1 MKREYHILSSLIFL
15 IVCAYIVEA
24 ITVTMCMIAFVWAIV
39 SDWDNLDMVKQF
51 IGHRNII
58 THSIIIPVIIMIF
71 NPVSELM
78 MIVPIMGLHCLMDLK
93 IRKKQRVGYANITL
107 TSAIRL
113 GGKASTI
120 WLLSNFLLS
129 FTIFVIWCLL

>member
-1 MKREYHILSSLIFL
+1 MKREYHIFTTMVFL
-15 IVCAYIVEA
+15 VVFAYIVPK
-24 ITVTMCMIAFVWAIV
+24 ITITMCMIAFVWAIV

-78 MIVPIMGLHCLMDLK
+78 MIAPIMGLHCLMDVK
-93 IRKKQRVGYANITL
+93 
-107 TSAIRL
+107 
-113 GGKASTI
+113 
-120 WLLSNFLLS
+120 WHM
-129 FTIFVIWCLL
+129 